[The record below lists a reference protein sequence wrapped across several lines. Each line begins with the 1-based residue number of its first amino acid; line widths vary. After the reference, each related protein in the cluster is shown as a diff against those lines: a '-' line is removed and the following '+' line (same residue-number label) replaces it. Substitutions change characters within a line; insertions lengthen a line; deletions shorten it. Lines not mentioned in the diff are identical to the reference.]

1 MKFPLQNHT
10 NNNLVESQ
18 YALAA
23 VEIVVRMRMLTNLA
37 SSVLRNVKLLTA
49 GTSNATPTD
58 CIAETNHPF
67 GRCQPDS

>member
-23 VEIVVRMRMLTNLA
+23 VEIVVQMRMHTKLP
-37 SSVLRNVKLLTA
+37 SSVIRSAKPLTA
-49 GTSNATPTD
+49 GKSKVLPTD
-58 CIAETNHPF
+58 CISETNHPF
-67 GRCQPDS
+67 GR